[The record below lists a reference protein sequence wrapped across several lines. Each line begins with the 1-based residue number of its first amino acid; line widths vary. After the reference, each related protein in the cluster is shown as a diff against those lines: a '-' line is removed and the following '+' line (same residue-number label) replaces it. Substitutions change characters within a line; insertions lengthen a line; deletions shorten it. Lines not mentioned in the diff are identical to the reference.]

1 MHLAWSYS
9 LHPEVGVPTEK
20 LKSILLCISPE
31 ETRTLPHHHTIVW
44 LFFLCFC
51 NPSLS
56 WLVTIWICSLKLRKG
71 LGGWHL
77 SLQTQKR
84 FCIWNVLWT
93 FSLISTPLPFSLIF
107 LSTMRNR
114 YWKRKKI
121 TFWTERLIIHSTV
134 YMIHWRQEWQTTP
147 VFLPRESNEYYEKAK
162 RHYSR
167 RWVPIWKVSN
177 KLLGNTRE
185 IVQERRRHWAK
196 SEMIVSYGCVWW
208 WKQNLMW

>member
-93 FSLISTPLPFSLIF
+93 FILQYTWSTGGKNDKPLQYSCLENPMNTMKRQKDITVEDEFPFGRCPIS
-107 LSTMRNR
+107 
-114 YWKRKKI
+114 YWGI
-121 TFWTERLIIHSTV
+121 
-134 YMIHWRQEWQTTP
+134 QE
-147 VFLPRESNEYYEKAK
+147 K
-162 RHYSR
+162 
-167 RWVPIWKVSN
+167 
-177 KLLGNTRE
+177 
-185 IVQERRRHWAK
+185 
-196 SEMIVSYGCVWW
+196 
-208 WKQNLMW
+208 